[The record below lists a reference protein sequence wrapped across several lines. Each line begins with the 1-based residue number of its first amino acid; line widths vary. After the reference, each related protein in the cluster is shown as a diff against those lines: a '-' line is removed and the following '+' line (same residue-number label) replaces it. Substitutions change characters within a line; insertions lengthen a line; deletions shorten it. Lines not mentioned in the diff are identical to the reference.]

1 MINNAELLEKLA
13 SIEHERWAHWQG
25 FMHEQGERQPDG
37 GLLLSAELISKWDR
51 LIATPYAHLTV
62 DEQESDRDQVRRYLP
77 LIEKTYGK
85 LKE

>member
-1 MINNAELLEKLA
+1 MIKKSELLEKLA

-25 FMHEQGERQPDG
+25 FMHEKGQRQPDG

-51 LIATPYAHLTV
+51 LIATPYTHLTV

-85 LKE
+85 LKD

>member
-1 MINNAELLEKLA
+1 MTYDISLLEKLA
-13 SIEHERWAHWQG
+13 SIEHERWSHWQR

-51 LIATPYAHLTV
+51 LIATPYSDLTT
-62 DEQESDRDQVRRYLP
+62 DEQESDRDQVRKYLP

-85 LKE
+85 LEN